1 MNERERGGKR
11 RRRVGKRM
19 RGRGIERRRVK
30 GRRRGKGGD
39 RPSFP
44 IIPNVTGI
52 RSGPILINVD

>member
-30 GRRRGKGGD
+30 GRRRGKGGGGTD
-39 RPSFP
+39 PPSP
-44 IIPNVTGI
+44 LSPVLPESDQG
-52 RSGPILINVD
+52 LY